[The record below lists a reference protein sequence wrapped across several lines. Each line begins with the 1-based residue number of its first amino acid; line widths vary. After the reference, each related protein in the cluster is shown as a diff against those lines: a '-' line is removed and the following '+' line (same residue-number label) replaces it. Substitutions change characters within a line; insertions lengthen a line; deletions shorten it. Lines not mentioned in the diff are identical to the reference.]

1 MHHLL
6 IPLHMAP
13 VIPLKYPKSEK
24 MNFLTPPIF
33 LRTEGHVRSYDGDS
47 DSPWRVVFTHM
58 YGSYFGLT

>member
-1 MHHLL
+1 
-6 IPLHMAP
+6 MAA

-24 MNFLTPPIF
+24 NEFFDPPPIF

-47 DSPWRVVFTHM
+47 DSPWQVVFTHA